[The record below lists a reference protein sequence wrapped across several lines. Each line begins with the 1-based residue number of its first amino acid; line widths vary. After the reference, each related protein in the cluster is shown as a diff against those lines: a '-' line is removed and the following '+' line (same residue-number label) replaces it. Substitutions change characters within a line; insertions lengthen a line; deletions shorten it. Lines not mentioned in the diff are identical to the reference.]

1 MVGAVWQGP
10 VLYQVKVK
18 PDTRLNS
25 QTWKKDLKTQ
35 MCFIMETLFSNG
47 YAKKNTDVLFL
58 HSDHCAHL
66 EGLNYDFFTT

>member
-1 MVGAVWQGP
+1 VVGAVWQGP

-47 YAKKNTDVLFL
+47 YAKKK
-58 HSDHCAHL
+58 
-66 EGLNYDFFTT
+66 Y